1 MKKFTAI
8 LSLVLVLC
16 MLTGCA
22 GTTVV
27 YHAECTCPT
36 EGGTQTE
43 PQATQPVTP
52 PQTAEGE
59 VKTGLAVLTSAEAG
73 EKDGNQ
79 TVAYDVTVAAVTVDA
94 NGVITACYIDSL
106 GATLAY
112 NNEGVIVT
120 DLTAPVLTKNELG
133 DNYGMKAYAGAKYE
147 WYEQAAALADY
158 AVGKTVEELRA
169 GAVNE
174 SGKAADADLAT
185 MATIRLDS
193 YVEAIEKAVA
203 NAQNLGAQ
211 AGDELKVAVNASLA
225 DSYNSEPEKAGNIQL
240 NVDVAAVS
248 VKGDVITSC
257 VLDSVQAKVA
267 MGADEVPAEFPT
279 KNELGEGYGMKAW
292 GGATY
297 EWNEQAANFAAYVTG
312 KTLAEVQGI
321 AIDETTKPAE
331 GTDLATSV
339 TISIG
344 GFQALIEKAIGEGAE
359 GAVKTGLAIITTV
372 EGEAAAGTQVAKY
385 DVTIVGV
392 LVDNNGVI
400 VDCILDSLG
409 TNVEF
414 GFDSDGSAN
423 DTWSIKSDITAPV
436 LTKNELGDSY
446 GMKAYGN
453 AKYEWYEQAAA
464 LADYAVDKTVEE
476 LRFGAVNESGYAAD
490 ADLAT
495 MATIRLGDYVDAIEK
510 AVANAQNLG
519 AQAGDELKLAV
530 NASCAD
536 SYGSDSEKPGNAQLN
551 VDVAV
556 VTMNGDIITS
566 CYLDSVQAKVPFGP
580 GAGEWPTEFPTK
592 NELGEGYGMKAWG
605 GATYEWNEQAANFA
619 SYITGK
625 TLAEVKGIAIDEAT
639 KPTEADLAASVTI
652 SIGGFLALVEKA
664 IG

>member
-73 EKDGNQ
+73 EKDGNH

-133 DNYGMKAYAGAKYE
+133 DSYGMKAYAGAKYE

-158 AVGKTVEELRA
+158 AVGKTVEELRT

-185 MATIRLDS
+185 MATIRLDG

-257 VLDSVQAKVA
+257 VLDSVQAKIA

-344 GFQALIEKAIGEGAE
+344 GFQALLEKALQTEGA
-359 GAVKTGLAIITTV
+359 ALKTGLAIVASAEAGEKDGNYTV
-372 EGEAAAGTQVAKY
+372 GY
-385 DVTIVGV
+385 DVTVVGV
-392 LVDNNGVI
+392 LVDGNGVI
-400 VDCILDSLG
+400 ADCYIDSLNP
-409 TNVEF
+409 TLTY
-414 GFDSDGSAN
+414 DAN
-423 DTWSIKSDITAPV
+423 GVILTLIDEPV
-436 LTKNELGDSY
+436 QTKNDLGDAY
-446 GMKAYGN
+446 GMKAYAGSQ
-453 AKYEWYEQAAA
+453 YEWYEQAAA
-464 LADYAVDKTVEE
+464 LADYAVGKTVEE
-476 LRFGAVNESGYAAD
+476 LRSGAVNESGKAAD

-495 MATIRLGDYVDAIEK
+495 MATIRLDGYVEAIEK
-510 AVANAQNLG
+510 AVANAQDLG
-519 AQAGDELKLAV
+519 AQAGDELRV
-530 NASCAD
+530 GISASLAD
-536 SYGSDSEKPGNAQLN
+536 SANQTAEKLGNAQLN

-556 VTMNGDIITS
+556 LTVRDMVITS
-566 CYLDSVQAKVPFGP
+566 CYLDSLQAKVAFELNGTMEIP
-580 GAGEWPTEFPTK
+580 AEFPTK
-592 NELGEGYGMKAWG
+592 NELGDAYGMKAWG
-605 GATYEWNEQAANFA
+605 GATYEWYEQAANFA
-619 SYITGK
+619 AYVTGK
-625 TLAEVKGIAIDEAT
+625 TFAEVMGIAVGESSE
-639 KPTEADLAASVTI
+639 PVEADLASSVTI
-652 SIGGFLALVEKA
+652 SIGGFQSLIAEA
-664 IG
+664 MGG